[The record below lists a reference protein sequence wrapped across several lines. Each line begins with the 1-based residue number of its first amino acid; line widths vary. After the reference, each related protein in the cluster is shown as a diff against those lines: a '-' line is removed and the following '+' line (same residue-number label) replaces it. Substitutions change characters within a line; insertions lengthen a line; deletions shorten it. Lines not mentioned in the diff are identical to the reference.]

1 MIWRAVV
8 SVVWGVLFLLLSI
21 SVQAQVPPHDVSN
34 DVRCRDCHYFS
45 YEGGLLHINVPRGEE
60 QEMICKTCH
69 NPDGQAANMSS
80 VGNHEVTGGSMIID
94 CTTCHNP
101 HVPQQS
107 TDPHTNI
114 TADNLSLVR
123 STIAQSR
130 VPGVQNPVVYQ
141 QPSLFI
147 FTDAPYSGVCQ
158 SCHTATNH
166 YRNDD
171 SVDVTHQAGV
181 DCLICHSHKDGFA
194 FSLGQ
199 GTNHTATPGSG
210 YVVLFADNDHDDAGW
225 IGSRPYFDIHVDCD
239 LCHTTDL
246 LAAHGQRCETCHPTP
261 FDSLGTWGGGCGEGA
276 CHQTIHEDSIPAHW
290 PFGDTFEPE
299 NDCNRCHHP
308 STWAVEQTNCLY
320 CHDATGSGDV
330 TPPVTTSDA
339 QATYIGPARIDFVIT
354 DEGQVGIGTT
364 FYRLDGEPTLVGSN
378 ALVNAPGSHTLEF
391 WSMDQA
397 GNLEMTSTEVSFTI
411 IEDTTPPTTTS
422 NAYSSYYHGANI
434 TLTATDTSSLGVE
447 STYFSLNGGPVQK
460 GTTVS
465 VPTVS
470 GVISYQL
477 LFWSEDWSG
486 NVEPPK
492 SENFTVTSG
501 TATLRLVWGDSDTGS
516 PPANPE
522 DWADWYIRRSSS
534 NGYLVASGSGAN
546 PGWSGVDDVVV
557 PVSPT
562 PYHVS
567 IDWWDSYYG
576 WDDNTTFPSVLADT
590 PGEIIRLSY

>member
-1 MIWRAVV
+1 MEFSLYLTIFFRPGSSA
-8 SVVWGVLFLLLSI
+8 
-21 SVQAQVPPHDVSN
+21 PHDISN
-34 DVRCRDCHYFS
+34 DVTCRDCHYFT
-45 YEGGLLHINVPRGEE
+45 YEGGVLHINVPRGEE
-60 QEMICKTCH
+60 QETICKTCH
-69 NPDGQAANMSS
+69 NPDGQAASMSS
-80 VGNHEVTGGSMIID
+80 VSNHELNGGSMIID

-101 HVPQQS
+101 HVSEQS
-107 TDPHTNI
+107 TDPHTGI

-130 VPGVQNPVVYQ
+130 VPGVQNPVIYQ
-141 QPSLFI
+141 QPSQFT
-147 FTDAPYSGVCQ
+147 FTDAPCSGVCQ
-158 SCHTATNH
+158 SCHTSTDH

-181 DCLICHSHKDGFA
+181 DCLICHSHRDGFA

-199 GTNHTATPGSG
+199 GIDHTATPGSG
-210 YVVLFADNDHDDAGW
+210 YVVLFADDDHDDAGW
-225 IGSRPYFDIHVDCD
+225 IGSRPYFDVLVDCD

-246 LAAHGQRCETCHPTP
+246 LAAHGQQCQTCHPTP
-261 FDSLGTWGGGCGEGA
+261 VDSLGTWGGGCQEGA

-290 PFGDTFEPE
+290 PFGNPFDPE
-299 NDCNRCHHP
+299 NDCNRCHER
-308 STWAVEQTNCLY
+308 STWVVEQTNCLY
-320 CHDATGSGDV
+320 CHDATYGSGDV
-330 TPPVTTSDA
+330 IPPVTTSDA

-364 FYRLDGEPTLVGSN
+364 FYRPDGEPTLVGSN
-378 ALVNAPGSHTLEF
+378 ALVNAPGSHSLEF

-397 GNLEMTSTEVSFTI
+397 GNLEMTTTHVSFTI
-411 IEDTTPPTTTS
+411 IEDTTPPATTS

-434 TLTATDTSSLGVE
+434 TLSATDTSSLGVKT
-447 STYFSLNGGPVQK
+447 TYYSLNGGPVQT
-460 GTTVS
+460 GATVS
-465 VPTVS
+465 VPAVS
-470 GVISYQL
+470 GVISYEL

-486 NVEPPK
+486 NVETTK
-492 SENFTVTSG
+492 STSFTVTSG
-501 TATLRLVWGDSDTGS
+501 TAILRLVWGNSDTGS
-516 PPANPE
+516 PPANPD
-522 DWADWYIRRSSS
+522 DWADWYIRRGSS

-546 PGWSGVDDVVV
+546 PGWSGVDDVFV